1 MRVCV
6 CGFVRDVS
14 ISIKTIE
21 RPAKE
26 EREGEEERGIEKISS
41 LPFLVIISPCE
52 DEGKREMG

>member
-1 MRVCV
+1 MWRLCAGVCV

-26 EREGEEERGIEKISS
+26 EGEGEEERGIEKNQ
-41 LPFLVIISPCE
+41 FFAVPC
-52 DEGKREMG
+52 DYQPL

>member
-1 MRVCV
+1 M

-14 ISIKTIE
+14 ISIKTVE
-21 RPAKE
+21 RPAKGVRGE
-26 EREGEEERGIEKISS
+26 EEERGIEKISS

>member
-1 MRVCV
+1 MEIMCGCVCV

-26 EREGEEERGIEKISS
+26 GEGEEERGIEKNQ
-41 LPFLVIISPCE
+41 FFAVPC
-52 DEGKREMG
+52 DYQPL